1 MQKKYIWHMKEKAK
15 HSYVEYMVSYFLEL
29 PHVQTPSSEKYC
41 HIFLVIFVSLKFKK
55 CYFFIYEP

>member
-1 MQKKYIWHMKEKAK
+1 MKEKAK

-41 HIFLVIFVSLKFKK
+41 YIFLVIFVSLKFKR
-55 CYFFIYEP
+55 CYFFIHEP